1 MSIKAAADHIRT
13 KGRGKDTELVHM
25 TKREVDA
32 LSTLTRAAGGEPSV
46 NPKTGLPEYGFLDS
60 LLPTILGAAA
70 NFFVPGSGMV
80 VGGLTGALQNKD
92 NPLMGAVTG
101 AMGGYGGGQMLQG
114 IQGLGATAAQNAV
127 PQVAVDQLANNAI
140 GQGLQVSP
148 LGQIAG
154 PGLKMGSAPAELLGQ
169 EAARKTLAAQAA
181 SDFAAQPISSQ
192 LGQGIGALVERPM
205 SYVEQMGGVGGT
217 LKNAGMALS
226 PLLTMTPEDDGKLKR
241 PGEGEG
247 RRYSYDA
254 GYTGGDMVGEDI
266 SSERQWFDHRYT
278 PMAAG
283 GRVQGYAPGGMTR
296 PAQTA
301 APQMTSTQ
309 ATNPSGAPSFSFDPG
324 SGSFS
329 KVMESRP
336 APVAAE
342 PGATDPFATGM
353 DRLSFRSPGIQ
364 GAAFERF
371 MQNRRG
377 LRGRRM
383 AEGGQ
388 VEMET
393 GGFVVPADVVSMAG
407 GGSTDAGLAALAKRV
422 GARPIKGPG
431 DGMSDDIPATIDG
444 APVARVAN
452 GEAYVPRDTVKKLG
466 GARKLYK
473 AMDNIR
479 KQAHGKTKQ
488 QRPVNLDKALA

>member
-1 MSIKAAADHIRT
+1 MSIKAAADHIRA

-101 AMGGYGGGQMLQG
+101 AMGGYGGGNLA
-114 IQGLGATAAQNAV
+114 QGLTNMGSSA
-127 PQVAVDQLANNAI
+127 
-140 GQGLQVSP
+140 VSP
-148 LGQIAG
+148 EML
-154 PGLKMGSAPAELLGQ
+154 
-169 EAARKTLAAQAA
+169 AQAN
-181 SDFAAQPISSQ
+181 AAADP
-192 LGQGIGALVERPM
+192 IGALAQAKDFASATGVQAPTGIAALQAGVQNTM
-205 SYVEQMGGVGGT
+205 ANPSGLVNTLGGG
-217 LKNAGMALS
+217 LEAAKQAGMALS

-301 APQMTSTQ
+301 APQTTSVQ
-309 ATNPSGAPSFSFDPG
+309 ATNPSGAPSFSFDPS

-364 GAAFERF
+364 GAAFARF